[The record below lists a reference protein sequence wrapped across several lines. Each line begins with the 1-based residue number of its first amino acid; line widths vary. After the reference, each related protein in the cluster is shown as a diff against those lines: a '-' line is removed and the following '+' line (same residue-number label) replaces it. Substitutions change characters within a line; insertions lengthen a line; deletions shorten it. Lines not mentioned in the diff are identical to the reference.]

1 MKILFLSTII
11 YLAFS
16 NAAPAGGYLGCNNVA
31 APSCG
36 VGDICASATGIFTCS
51 TTTFGF
57 KCLETNALV
66 ALVSTDDCVSAIDAT
81 NDAF

>member
-36 VGDICASATGIFTCS
+36 VGDTCASATGILTCS

-57 KCLETNALV
+57 KCLESSFIFA
-66 ALVSTDDCVSAIDAT
+66 
-81 NDAF
+81 